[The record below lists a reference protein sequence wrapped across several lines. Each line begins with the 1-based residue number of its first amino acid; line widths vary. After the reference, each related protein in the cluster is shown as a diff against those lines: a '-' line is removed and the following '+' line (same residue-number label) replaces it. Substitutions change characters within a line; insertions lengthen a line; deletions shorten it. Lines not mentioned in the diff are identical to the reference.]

1 MICIYI
7 YIVLWANKYL
17 SIYLY
22 GAMSQR
28 SKRVAFSVGSLRE
41 EVDQEIDQEAI
52 DNKLLSDIRAID
64 LNLVDCIS
72 AQIIFCAVLV
82 KFSLNTVCAFAN
94 IVPSLCV
101 LPIKIR
107 GEVLKLLH
115 PHIQYRSRLDHD
127 AV

>member
-1 MICIYI
+1 
-7 YIVLWANKYL
+7 
-17 SIYLY
+17 
-22 GAMSQR
+22 MSQR

-72 AQIIFCAVLV
+72 AQIFFCAVLV

-127 AV
+127 STSYC